1 MKRWFVKFISCFL
14 TIAILVST
22 IEISPQVIVYADDR
36 TDYLSLDDAAWEAV
50 DECNS
55 NVPNKAGDWYQ
66 ACYVDKLP

>member
-55 NVPNKAGDWYQ
+55 NEPRSLCRITPFFSTHG
-66 ACYVDKLP
+66 C